1 MPSPAWEDLDDFLQ
15 EDDFASPA
23 VITLAGGGTIALSGI
38 FDDPHVGAKLG
49 EYERDT
55 QGPTFNCR
63 ADAVMGQVRR
73 KDIITITHPNKTTE
87 TLDIMTS
94 PQPDGTG
101 LAILELAR
109 R

>member
-15 EDDFASPA
+15 DDDFAFPA

-38 FDDPHVGAKLG
+38 LDDPYVGAKLG

-55 QGPTFNCR
+55 EGPRFTCR
-63 ADAVMGQVRR
+63 EDLVMGKVRR
-73 KDIITITHPNKTTE
+73 KDTITITYPKGAE

-101 LAILELAR
+101 MAVLELSR